1 MGYQCKCLERLNI
14 FHMMLFFKRLVVTGP
29 DETPIESS
37 KGSRPLSRK
46 KQSGAQLFS
55 CFGESKVSPFFQW
68 HLGTKTPRWE
78 RLEFDCG
85 YVRDHDSHL
94 GMCLGHLLTKY
105 GCSSAYSFPV
115 ILIQLGRGH
124 FRQNFTEIQI
134 LKIMFFRHFRPF

>member
-1 MGYQCKCLERLNI
+1 MESRI
-14 FHMMLFFKRLVVTGP
+14 DFKSGKWPTTVTSHDVIGP
-29 DETPIESS
+29 YIESRFRQTRS
-37 KGSRPLSRK
+37 FNLTTVSSRK
-46 KQSGAQLFS
+46 KQSEAQLFS

-78 RLEFDCG
+78 RLGVDWG

-94 GMCLGHLLTKY
+94 GMCLGHLLAKY

-134 LKIMFFRHFRPF
+134 L